1 MLKSKNKTTLLSLIV
16 ALILIATCLA
26 SFSSC
31 ANQNNE
37 NTDTNELDFN
47 LWYTK
52 DWEGFYVGNDLYK
65 DLINAENE
73 KSFIVQAMPVDYI
86 AKDFVYKGKSYD
98 VYKQEY
104 KESQTLVEKLECLLE
119 EGEALKYGEL
129 LCTTGTPSGEIWSQ
143 ERYNYKTQSYY
154 GKNMLDTYIVNGE
167 FLKDKVQRDL
177 ALAGS
182 EAKSRSGLLNVA
194 EATGRYAQLD
204 KALSIFKA
212 IDENA
217 VIENG
222 VIELTITK
230 NSLLDIPKEQR
241 NQYVIRYPR
250 YIVEDVYS
258 VEWNGLKLDYDLY
271 VALNDAQDAD
281 VFYIYAF
288 YDKEAPDDFIY
299 QDKIYSEYKSEKE
312 KHSVILD
319 KLSALEKDGEYLKYG
334 EAIYNEGLPN
344 GEKWSKEYYDSK
356 VAYYG
361 EKMLGTYIVDGVL
374 LVSDIRIDM
383 EDVGTKIRELENI
396 LAEARELYRFKVAEE
411 ELQKFKAISQDATI
425 KQSNIYFTITK
436 KAFSNFSIENK
447 DSYLF
452 NHWKRLDGTHI

>member
-1 MLKSKNKTTLLSLIV
+1 MLKSKNKSSLIC
-16 ALILIATCLA
+16 LIILVILMPVLLACL
-26 SFSSC
+26 SSC
-31 ANQNNE
+31 TSENDE
-37 NTDTNELDFN
+37 NTDTGELNFN
-47 LWYTK
+47 LWYT
-52 DWEGFYVGNDLYK
+52 DNWEGYYVGTDLYK

-73 KSFIVQAMPVDYI
+73 KIFIVQLLPVDDI
-86 AKDFVYKGKSYD
+86 AKDFIYKGKSCD
-98 VYKQEY
+98 EYKQEY
-104 KESQTLVEKLECLLE
+104 KESQALVEKLESLLE
-119 EGEALKYGEL
+119 EGESLKYGEL
-129 LCTTGTPSGEIWSQ
+129 LCTTGTPEGELWSL

-154 GKNMLDTYIVNGE
+154 GKNMLESYIVNGE

-177 ALAGS
+177 SLAGS

-194 EATGRYAQLD
+194 EATGRNDQLD

-230 NSLLDIPKEQR
+230 NSLLEIPREQR

-250 YIVEDVYS
+250 LMVEDFYS

-271 VALNDAQDAD
+271 VALNNAKDTD

-288 YDKEAPDDFIY
+288 YDKETPDNFIY

-312 KHSVILD
+312 KYSVLLD

-383 EDVGTKIRELENI
+383 VDVGTKIRELENI

-411 ELQKFKAISQDATI
+411 ELQKFKSISQDATI
-425 KQSNIYFTITK
+425 KQGNIYFTITK

-452 NHWKRLDGTHI
+452 NIAF